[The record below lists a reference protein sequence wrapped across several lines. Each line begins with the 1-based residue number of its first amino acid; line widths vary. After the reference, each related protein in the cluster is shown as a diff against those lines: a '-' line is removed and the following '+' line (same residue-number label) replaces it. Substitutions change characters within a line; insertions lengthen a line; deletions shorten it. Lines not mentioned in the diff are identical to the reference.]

1 MKRAG
6 LAPMQI
12 ERDLSGEEIHRLNK
26 SLEKRARLDKIQII
40 YNQKLQSKKV
50 ADYMSNIVENSRL
63 DQSYDTT
70 CNNIIAEDGDD
81 DYKAKTAS
89 KIKVQKRKS
98 KKIVIDPEA
107 AKLIKYKIEVQ
118 DLLSELDVKF
128 AKDVQKKRKE
138 CQAVYEPRDDQ
149 EERYYMLD
157 MPTNQVLKQ
166 TLKQQ
171 ESVKKQKI
179 L

>member
-6 LAPMQI
+6 LAPMQS

-26 SLEKRARLDKIQII
+26 SLEKRAKLDKIQII

-50 ADYMSNIVENSRL
+50 ADYISNMGPSMGPSRQ
-63 DQSYDTT
+63 DQSYDSTV
-70 CNNIIAEDGDD
+70 NNIIAEEDGN
-81 DYKAKTAS
+81 DYKSQTDS

-98 KKIVIDPEA
+98 KKMVIDPEA
-107 AKLIKYKIEVQ
+107 EKLIKYKMEVKE
-118 DLLSELDVKF
+118 LLQELDVKF

-138 CQAVYEPRDDQ
+138 CQAVYERRDSQDD
-149 EERYYMLD
+149 RYYMYE

-171 ESVKKQKI
+171 ESVKQ
-179 L
+179 